1 MLVYLVKNKD
11 MIITRNLKEEII
23 EQLKTK
29 ELVRI
34 PASEE
39 DYFSV
44 AYTIPFKIEYHEN
57 EIVTMGL
64 ATYVHEKIIAQL
76 IILFSKVFEEK
87 NEDFDILG
95 SNSGVQ
101 IPKFEGGYYMPDVMI
116 VKDEPNFKPN
126 SNCIITNPYLIVEVL
141 SDSTKNFDLSEKLP
155 EYKLLDSLQQV
166 IYINPKKVNVS
177 TYTRTENPNAW
188 LNQDFYSLEDSITVE
203 GENISL
209 ADIYRKIRFENR

>member
-23 EQLKTK
+23 EQLKAK

-64 ATYVHEKIIAQL
+64 ATLWHEAIIMNL
-76 IILFSKVFEEK
+76 GGILHNLFMKK
-87 NEDFDILG
+87 DDFLILG

-116 VKDEPNFKPN
+116 IKDEPNFKPN